1 MKKTL
6 FDLVTGD
13 KARIVSVGNNA
24 PACVRMR
31 LLDMGVTKGATLK
44 VERHAPLGDPVEIVL
59 KGYHLAIRMSEAR
72 NIEVEPIEKL
82 ENIPASSHS

>member
-1 MKKTL
+1 MKNTL
-6 FDLVTGD
+6 FDLTTGD
-13 KARIVSVGNNA
+13 KARIVRVGKNA

-31 LLDMGVTKGATLK
+31 LLDMGITKGADLR

-72 NIEVEPIEKL
+72 NIKVELVE
-82 ENIPASSHS
+82 EAETIPLSS

>member
-1 MKKTL
+1 M
-6 FDLVTGD
+6 VTGE
-13 KARIVSVGNNA
+13 KARVVSISSNA

-31 LLDMGVTKGATLK
+31 LLDMGVTKGAILK

-72 NIEVEPIEKL
+72 NIEVEPIEKP
-82 ENIPASSHS
+82 EHVAV

>member
-13 KARIVSVGNNA
+13 RARIVCVNNGA

-72 NIEVEPIEKL
+72 NIEVECVEEL
-82 ENIPASSHS
+82 EGIPTAT

>member
-13 KARIVSVGNNA
+13 KARILCVNKNA

-31 LLDMGVTKGATLK
+31 LLDMGITKGAFLK

-72 NIEVEPIEKL
+72 AIEVEPVEEL
-82 ENIPASSHS
+82 ERVSVSP